1 MNDFNSS
8 NPSPEVLRGIH
19 RLARAHSHAWA
30 WACEEDEMA
39 ADFGESFL
47 LAIERMEASEH
58 RPVGLYPSMSH
69 VTGSGRLAWEV
80 DRDGRGIRLEVS
92 RPAGGVVS
100 GRGSYDVA
108 VGRVDWDSDGKLAVS
123 LLVDA
128 RAGVGCMLRHLSVME
143 EAVGAVIGSLAS
155 TWVESEGSAL
165 ERVRMHAEGD
175 WGCDQYYGGS
185 AAELVARLDVE
196 SAALD
201 AERALALA
209 SPARYLNPLSY
220 GEPVAVGVAGW
231 EPDASTVP

>member
-1 MNDFNSS
+1 MSS
-8 NPSPEVLRGIH
+8 VSRSTPSPAVLRGIH

-30 WACEEDEMA
+30 WECEEEEVASDFSA
-39 ADFGESFL
+39 AFL
-47 LAIERMEASEH
+47 LAIEKMESSD

-69 VTGSGRLAWEV
+69 VTGSGRLSWEV
-80 DRDGRGIRLEVS
+80 ALDGRGIELRVD
-92 RPAGGVVS
+92 RPAGGIVS
-100 GRGSYDVA
+100 GKGAYTVA
-108 VGRVDWDSDGKLAVS
+108 VGRINWDVDGKLAVS

-196 SAALD
+196 AAALD

-209 SPARYLNPLSY
+209 SPARYRMGRSY
-220 GEPVAVGVAGW
+220 GDAAEVSVAGW

>member
-1 MNDFNSS
+1 MNDFTSS
-8 NPSPEVLRGIH
+8 APSPEVLRGIH

-30 WACEEDEMA
+30 WECEEDHLASDQA
-39 ADFGESFL
+39 AAFAKAAAALDESPN
-47 LAIERMEASEH
+47 
-58 RPVGLYPSMSH
+58 RPVGLYPALSH
-69 VTGSGRLAWEV
+69 VTGSGRLAWGPGWDGLGV
-80 DRDGRGIRLEVS
+80 DLRVS
-92 RPAGGVVS
+92 RPAGGVLGYAGGYHVVE
-100 GRGSYDVA
+100 GTIRFLDDGSI
-108 VGRVDWDSDGKLAVS
+108 S
-123 LLVDA
+123 LSFQIDA
-128 RAGVGCMLRHLSVME
+128 RPGVGVHLRHLAAAERAAGDAMGAGSS
-143 EAVGAVIGSLAS
+143 EA
-155 TWVESEGSAL
+155 ESEGSAL

-196 SAALD
+196 AAALD